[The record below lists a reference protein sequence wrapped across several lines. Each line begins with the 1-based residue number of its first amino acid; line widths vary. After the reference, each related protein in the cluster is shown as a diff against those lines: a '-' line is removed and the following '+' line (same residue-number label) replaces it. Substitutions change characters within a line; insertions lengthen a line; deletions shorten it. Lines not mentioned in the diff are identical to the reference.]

1 MLANFFSIGDR
12 NYLNNAVVIADA
24 LTVINK
30 IFGNVKNFKMQFR
43 KPFLSQGE
51 FKISTDKLDG
61 HITGQFETNEI
72 RFYYSYSPTEIQL
85 ETKVASSHAIDDEI
99 TPFNVC
105 YYITDICRGV
115 IEKGFEKVYGSMG
128 SDDKVIFAVFEV
140 PDTSV
145 FSDIIKNK
153 IMSKMTVTEA
163 ECIGDRRFRISVFI
177 GDRLLGYRS
186 STVREFIV

>member
-24 LTVINK
+24 LDIIIK
-30 IFGNVKNFKMQFR
+30 IFGNVKNFKIQFR

-61 HITGQFETNEI
+61 YITGQFDVNDI
-72 RFYYSYSPTEIQL
+72 KFYFSYSPTNIIL
-85 ETKVASSHAIDDEI
+85 ENKEYNGYIINEKI
-99 TPFNVC
+99 TSFDLC
-105 YYITDICRGV
+105 YYITDECRGV
-115 IEKGFEKVYGSMG
+115 IEKGFEKIYGLMTEK
-128 SDDKVIFAVFEV
+128 DKVIFAIFEI

-145 FSDIIKNK
+145 YSDIIKFGFFPK
-153 IMSKMTVTEA
+153 LTISEA
-163 ECIGDRRFRISVFI
+163 EHIGDRRFKISVFI
-177 GDRLLGYRS
+177 NDVLLGHRY